1 MGVHNCIL
9 KTDSKV
15 IARQIEKECIARD
28 SMVERYLALV
38 WRMKNYFRGFSVEH
52 ISRSKNAK
60 ADELAK
66 AATRKITMPPP
77 PDVFIQTLEDS
88 LIKTIE

>member
-1 MGVHNCIL
+1 MVEYEVVLLGLCKLWAMGVHNCIL

-38 WRMKNYFRGFSVEH
+38 
-52 ISRSKNAK
+52 
-60 ADELAK
+60 
-66 AATRKITMPPP
+66 
-77 PDVFIQTLEDS
+77 
-88 LIKTIE
+88 